1 MPKRKSPEPYAIK
14 RAVGDYHPGD
24 VVISHLSA
32 LVRKP
37 RPWVLLW
44 VDDVDK
50 VGLFVGLTTQV
61 DHPSARRT
69 EHPDFP
75 YMAGFTSVSRLDS
88 VGGPVVGH
96 FNRHQRDHVAKT
108 LYATLDLI
116 ENHTELED
124 I

>member
-1 MPKRKSPEPYAIK
+1 MLKRKSPEPYKIH
-14 RAVGDYHPGD
+14 RPYGGYNPGD
-24 VVISHLSA
+24 VVITRLSG
-32 LVRKP
+32 LVSKP
-37 RPWVLLW
+37 RPWVVVW
-44 VDDVDK
+44 VDDVDEI
-50 VGLFVGLTTQV
+50 GLFVGLTTQV
-61 DHPSARRT
+61 NHPSARRT
-69 EHPDFP
+69 GHPDFP

-96 FNRHQRDHVAKT
+96 FNKHQRDHVAKT